1 MPWWRVAVDHGV
13 HGAVDVQQHPV
24 VAAPV
29 GQARVG
35 AEAPGEEV
43 VHDDRHAE
51 LLGVLGALVHLL
63 GRGRGHVEVVALP
76 LARLGLGLAD
86 GLRHEREAVAPA
98 HEGLRVHVLV
108 VLREVEAAAQALVDG
123 AAVVL
128 GRQAQLG
135 LDGAAQQRAA
145 VLVHLVAL
153 DLDAV
158 GRAAA
163 GHHVGDGEAHVLQA
177 QRPDGLE
184 AEDVAHQRGED
195 VHHGPFLEEVDGVG
209 DEGVEAGV
217 VAGDVLDAVGA
228 ALVVLEVGEEVRPHR
243 GPGAGGRLGGHGRGG
258 LLAVDARLRR
268 DLEAGQEVRVL
279 HVVVG
284 LPVRVAV
291 FLHAGAVGLGGWFHV
306 RLLDGLRVG
315 SNLSA
320 CCHKRQSL
328 LFIIAIRHG

>member
-1 MPWWRVAVDHGV
+1 MPWWRVAVDHRV
-13 HGAVDVQQHPV
+13 HGAVDVQQHAV

-29 GQARVG
+29 GQPRVG
-35 AEAPGEEV
+35 AEAAGEEV

-63 GRGRGHVEVVALP
+63 GGRRGHVEVVALP

-86 GLRHEREAVAPA
+86 RLGHEREAVAPA
-98 HEGLRVHVLV
+98 HEGLRVDVLV
-108 VLREVEAAAQALVDG
+108 VLGEVEAAAQALVDG

-128 GRQAQLG
+128 GRQPQLG

-184 AEDVAHQRGED
+184 AEDVAHERGED
-195 VHHGPFLEEVDGVG
+195 VHHRPLLEEVDGVG

-217 VAGDVLDAVGA
+217 VARA
-228 ALVVLEVGEEVRPHR
+228 RPRCGRR
-243 GPGAGGRLGGHGRGG
+243 GPCSGRG
-258 LLAVDARLRR
+258 R
-268 DLEAGQEVRVL
+268 
-279 HVVVG
+279 
-284 LPVRVAV
+284 
-291 FLHAGAVGLGGWFHV
+291 
-306 RLLDGLRVG
+306 
-315 SNLSA
+315 
-320 CCHKRQSL
+320 
-328 LFIIAIRHG
+328 